1 MTIMCE
7 LFGYSGCAPG
17 RLNDLL
23 TEFFAHSCAHP
34 NGWGLAVP
42 DGNHMEIE
50 KEPLQASRSEY
61 LRERLREP
69 IISTLLLAHIRY
81 ATIGNVERRNCHPF
95 TGFDSTGRQWTL
107 AHNGTIFDYPA
118 LYPYSSLQ
126 KGDTDSE
133 RILLYILDLVNA
145 ETSRKG
151 RALTDMERFDL
162 LDRLMVSLSEGNKLN
177 LLLYDSSLLYVHINQ
192 KEGLH
197 YCRWEE
203 GTVFSTR
210 PLFPDLWDWQPVPDT
225 RLTAWKEGRQV
236 LSGTE
241 HDHVFMNDE
250 EKMRL
255 LYLSFSGL

>member
-1 MTIMCE
+1 MCE
-7 LFGYSGCAPG
+7 LFGYSGSAPG

-34 NGWGLAVP
+34 DGWGLAVP
-42 DGNHMEIE
+42 DGGHMEIE

-61 LRERLREP
+61 LLERLREP
-69 IISTLLLAHIRY
+69 VISPLLLAHIRY

-95 TGFDSTGRQWTL
+95 TGFDNTGRQWTL
-107 AHNGTIFDYPA
+107 VHNGTIFDYPA
-118 LYPYSSLQ
+118 IYPYSSLQ

-133 RILLYILDLVNA
+133 RILLYILDLVNT
-145 ETSRKG
+145 ETARRG
-151 RALTDMERFDL
+151 RPLTDLERFDL

-197 YCRWEE
+197 YCRREE

-210 PLFPDLWDWQPVPDT
+210 PLFPDLWDWQPVPST
-225 RLTAWKEGRQV
+225 RLSAWKDGRQV
-236 LSGTE
+236 LSGT
-241 HDHVFMNDE
+241 DHHHFFMNDE